1 MKTRGYVLR
10 KLGQTALTTF
20 VVLAFN
26 FFLFRIMPGNP
37 VRILIRNPKISAA
50 ALQRVTEQFGLNQ
63 SKFVQFGYYLRD
75 LCMANLGHS
84 FVYRK
89 PVLDVIMEKLPPT
102 LLLTG
107 TATVLSIVIGI
118 VLGVIFAWKRGS
130 KLDVAG
136 LSLSLVLYSMPSFWV
151 GILMVM
157 LFAVYWRIFPICGMS
172 VPGTYFTTV
181 WGQLGDLLKHM
192 FLPTVTF
199 ALILIGEYVLIMRN
213 SLLEVMGEDYML
225 TARAKGVS
233 NRNLLRRHALPNAM
247 LPMVTLIAMN
257 LGFIVGGAI
266 QIETVFSWPGLG
278 RLMYTAL
285 MGRDYPLLQG
295 IFLVVTVCVVGA
307 NLCADLLYR
316 YLDPRVKS

>member
-1 MKTRGYVLR
+1 LKMRGYVLR
-10 KLGQTALTTF
+10 KLGQTVLTIF
-20 VVLAFN
+20 VVLVFN

-37 VRILIRNPKISAA
+37 VRILIRNPKISAE
-50 ALQRVTEQFGLNQ
+50 ALQRITEQFGLNQ

-75 LCMANLGHS
+75 LFTGDLGHS

-107 TATVLSIVIGI
+107 TATILSIIIGVI
-118 VLGVIFAWKRGS
+118 LGVIFAWKRGS

-157 LFAVYWRIFPICGMS
+157 LFAVYWPIFPIGGMS
-172 VPGTYFTTV
+172 VPGTYYATI
-181 WGQLGDLLKHM
+181 WSQLGSLLRHM
-192 FLPTVTF
+192 LLPTVTF

-213 SLLEVMGEDYML
+213 SLLEVMSEDYML

-266 QIETVFSWPGLG
+266 QVETVFSWPGLG

-295 IFLVVTVCVVGA
+295 IFLFVTVCVVGA
-307 NLCADLLYR
+307 NFCADLLYR

>member
-10 KLGQTALTTF
+10 KLGQTFLTTF
-20 VVLAFN
+20 VVLILN
-26 FFLFRIMPGNP
+26 FFLFRIMPGDP
-37 VRILIRNPKISAA
+37 VRILIRNPRISAA
-50 ALQRVTEQFGLNQ
+50 ALQRISEQFGLHQ
-63 SKFVQFGYYLRD
+63 PKIIQFGYYLRD
-75 LCMANLGHS
+75 LCMGNLGHS

-107 TATVLSIVIGI
+107 TATLISIVIGV
-118 VLGVIFAWKRGS
+118 VLGVVFAWKRGS
-130 KLDVAG
+130 KLDIAG

-157 LFAVYWRIFPICGMS
+157 LFAVYLGIFPICGMG
-172 VPGTYFTTV
+172 VPGVQFASI

-199 ALILIGEYVLIMRN
+199 GVILIGEYVLIMRN
-213 SLLEVMGEDYML
+213 SLLEVMSEDYML
-225 TARAKGVS
+225 TARAKGVT

-295 IFLVVTVCVVGA
+295 IFLFVTVCVVGA

>member
-26 FFLFRIMPGNP
+26 FFLFRIMPGDP

-247 LPMVTLIAMN
+247 PVSYTHLDVYKRQGQGGHGRRQFPGPGAYPRFHAQGRTLA
-257 LGFIVGGAI
+257 G
-266 QIETVFSWPGLG
+266 ETGQRAALRGMEGPGL
-278 RLMYTAL
+278 RRY
-285 MGRDYPLLQG
+285 QG
-295 IFLVVTVCVVGA
+295 GGQG
-307 NLCADLLYR
+307 
-316 YLDPRVKS
+316 KSS

>member
-1 MKTRGYVLR
+1 LKMRGYVLR
-10 KLGQTALTTF
+10 KLGQTVLTIF
-20 VVLAFN
+20 VVLVLN

-37 VRILIRNPKISAA
+37 IRILIRNPKISAES
-50 ALQRVTEQFGLNQ
+50 LQRIAEQFGLNR
-63 SKFVQFGYYLRD
+63 SLPVQFAYYLRD
-75 LCMANLGHS
+75 LFRGDLGHS
-84 FVYRK
+84 FVYRQ

-107 TATVLSIVIGI
+107 TATVLSIIIGI

-130 KLDVAG
+130 KIDVIG

-157 LFAVYWRIFPICGMS
+157 VFAVYLHIFPIGGMS
-172 VPGTYFTTV
+172 TPGAYYPTI
-181 WGQLGDLLKHM
+181 WIQLGSLLRHM
-192 FLPTVTF
+192 FLPTITF

-213 SLLEVMGEDYML
+213 SLLEVMSEDYML

-233 NRNLLRRHALPNAM
+233 TRNLLRRHALPNAM

-266 QIETVFSWPGLG
+266 QVETVFSWPGLG

-285 MGRDYPLLQG
+285 TGRDYPLLQG
-295 IFLVVTVCVVGA
+295 IFLFVTVCVVGA
-307 NLCADLLYR
+307 NFCADLLYR

>member
-1 MKTRGYVLR
+1 LKMRGFILN
-10 KLGQTALTTF
+10 KLGQTVLIIF
-20 VVLAFN
+20 VVLVIN

-37 VRILIRNPKISAA
+37 VRILIRNPKISAE
-50 ALQRVTEQFGLNQ
+50 ALQRVTEQFGLDQ

-75 LCMANLGHS
+75 LCLGDLGHS
-84 FVYRK
+84 FVYRR

-107 TATVLSIVIGI
+107 TATVLSIILGI
-118 VLGVIFAWKRGS
+118 LLGVIFAWKRGS

-157 LFAVYWRIFPICGMS
+157 LFAVYWKIFPLFGMS
-172 VPGTYFTTV
+172 VPGTSFASI
-181 WGQLGDLLKHM
+181 WGRLADLLKHM

-199 ALILIGEYVLIMRN
+199 TLILIGEYVLIMRN
-213 SLLEVMGEDYML
+213 SLLEVMSEDYML
-225 TARAKGVS
+225 TAKAKGVS
-233 NRNLLRRHALPNAM
+233 GRNLLRRHALPNAM

-266 QIETVFSWPGLG
+266 QVETVFSWPGLG

-295 IFLVVTVCVVGA
+295 IFLFVTVCVVGA
-307 NLCADLLYR
+307 NFCADLLYR
-316 YLDPRVKS
+316 YLDPRVKT